1 MKESEAILQAF
12 LKFQK
17 FILKSVQS
25 QRIYNPGV
33 YLWINMGIPFAL
45 IIFLLQRLLSLEE
58 NFVLVTLPFI
68 HELCISD

>member
-25 QRIYNPGV
+25 ISKD
-33 YLWINMGIPFAL
+33 
-45 IIFLLQRLLSLEE
+45 LQPWRL
-58 NFVLVTLPFI
+58 FVN
-68 HELCISD
+68 